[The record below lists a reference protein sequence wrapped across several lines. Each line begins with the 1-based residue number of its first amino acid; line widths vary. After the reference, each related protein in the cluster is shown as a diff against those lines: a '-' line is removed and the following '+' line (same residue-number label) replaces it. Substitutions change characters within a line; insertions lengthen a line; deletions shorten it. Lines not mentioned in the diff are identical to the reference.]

1 MAEFLRKRGVGYL
14 LNAVAMVL
22 GIVALICYLCTG
34 EDKSK
39 MTETF
44 VSAAVYLPLIAGAV
58 FNAAGLVYRK
68 SLLKIGAFSAYFLG
82 FAFWIFNQAG
92 YIVNV
97 MMGIDGN
104 TFGFGYILAVVCMI
118 AAMAVSLVATGR
130 FRKKNGGE
138 EPEKAEA

>member
-1 MAEFLRKRGVGYL
+1 MAEFLKKRGVGYL
-14 LNAVAMVL
+14 LNAVAMLL
-22 GIVALICYLCTG
+22 GIIALICYLCTG

-44 VSAAVYLPLIAGAV
+44 VSAAVYLPLIVGVV
-58 FNAAGLVYRK
+58 FNTAGLAYRN

-82 FAFWIFNQAG
+82 FALWIFNQAG

-104 TFGFGYILAVVCMI
+104 TFGFGYVLAVVCMI
-118 AAMAVSLVATGR
+118 AAMAVSLVATGK
-130 FRKKNGGE
+130 FRKKKDAE
-138 EPEKAEA
+138 EGAKA